1 MTQRRAAACVVS
13 HTVSSR
19 DEPNWNETEVGGES
33 GGESRFHKRGDV
45 IHFQQDPT
53 FIILHQLIKIMVTGS
68 LDLFQNLMLSTH

>member
-45 IHFQQDPT
+45 TVHNPT
-53 FIILHQLIKIMVTGS
+53 ELNK
-68 LDLFQNLMLSTH
+68 